1 MPSKINLC
9 ANIAK
14 KRLLTNFFKKS
25 LIKNANLLRKD
36 LTANLLRKG
45 LIENS
50 GINFKRLIPKPY
62 RRDQPAQR
70 LVVNRRNGCG
80 PTVADNIWK
89 DKSFLPKP
97 TGLEP
102 ILKVRRGYSSVRST
116 SSYSRFSVS
125 SLLRREETCS
135 STETT
140 RDDRP

>member
-1 MPSKINLC
+1 MPLKIMPSKINLC

-25 LIKNANLLRKD
+25 LIKNANLLRKG

-70 LVVNRRNGCG
+70 LRPNGCG
-80 PTVADNIWK
+80 PTVADNI
-89 DKSFLPKP
+89 
-97 TGLEP
+97 
-102 ILKVRRGYSSVRST
+102 
-116 SSYSRFSVS
+116 
-125 SLLRREETCS
+125 
-135 STETT
+135 
-140 RDDRP
+140 